1 MGCSPGVK
9 IRKKAVTLWQT
20 ETDLPLHGPSGTESC
35 LARAA
40 GFLGPSGAEG
50 TDQMRLLCSDIA
62 GVPAKENREGRDLS
76 LESSRT
82 YH

>member
-50 TDQMRLLCSDIA
+50 TNQMRFLCSDIA
-62 GVPAKENREGRDLS
+62 GVPAKEKGGERFV
-76 LESSRT
+76 SRV
-82 YH
+82 